1 MAREFGRSQ
10 RVADFLKRE
19 LASLIQREMRD
30 PRLGMVG
37 VNEVEISR
45 DLAHA
50 KIFVTILG
58 KESHEAAQEPIE
70 VLNKAAGFLRSQLA
84 KTLEMRTVPR
94 LHFVFDDSVYRGAS
108 LSSLIDEARAGDA
121 DQMGEQ
127 SSKAED

>member
-1 MAREFGRSQ
+1 MAREFGRPQ

-19 LASLIQREMRD
+19 LASLIQQEMRD

-37 VNEVEISR
+37 VNDVEVSR

-50 KIFVTILG
+50 KVFVTILG
-58 KESHEAAQEPIE
+58 KESSEAAKEPIE
-70 VLNKAAGFLRSQLA
+70 VLNKAAGFMRSQLA
-84 KTLEMRTVPR
+84 KTIQMRTVPR

-121 DQMGEQ
+121 DQMLDQDSE
-127 SSKAED
+127 AED